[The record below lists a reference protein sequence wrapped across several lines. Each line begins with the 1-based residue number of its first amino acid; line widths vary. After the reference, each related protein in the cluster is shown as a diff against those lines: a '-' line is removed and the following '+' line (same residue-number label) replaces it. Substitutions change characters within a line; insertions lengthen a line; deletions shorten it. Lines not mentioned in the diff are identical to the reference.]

1 MTIREHYIQQIATGR
16 MTPAQA
22 YREIQKELEWN
33 AEDEHLFRRGQFEEY
48 IEASNFLAHYIAA
61 IYIDEHGN
69 T

>member
-1 MTIREHYIQQIATGR
+1 MTIREHYIEQIATGR

-22 YREIQKELEWN
+22 YLDVKKRLDMN

-48 IEASNFLAHYIAA
+48 IEASNFLAHYITA